1 MNQMNELEKRLRSW
15 LPRRPSPKL
24 EQKLFGRRHAQ
35 IALLAAPAAGGGSAV
50 AHHFDLS
57 WLAPAT
63 LAVMLMCLMLNQ
75 RSLSAFNSGSAPHAM
90 MAVALSNQS
99 AAAWLPGSFPHDQNT
114 IPAETFEWTNGSR
127 SNSSLD
133 VIEPRKEN
141 D

>member
-1 MNQMNELEKRLRSW
+1 V
-15 LPRRPSPKL
+15 PRRPSPKL
-24 EQKLFGRRHAQ
+24 EKRLFGRRDAQ
-35 IALLAAPAAGGGSAV
+35 LALAGPAAGDAAAV
-50 AHHFDLS
+50 THHFDLS

-75 RSLSAFNSGSAPHAM
+75 RSLSAFNSGGAPHAI

-127 SNSSLD
+127 SNSSFD
-133 VIEPRKEN
+133 VIEPRKQN